1 MTAKYGADGQVCEM
15 VLEARHYQTPEKVDL
30 RSVIP
35 GKLEDSLI
43 DELVPIPERG
53 EPIHRWSK
61 KEPKDGWLDT
71 DSYMA
76 GGVSYLKRSY
86 ENVSIEQHGYYNC
99 HENPHSAD
107 RKGSAN
113 GLDCSDGGDEVVVI
127 RWTKRACGTGKA
139 SELERAVPIV
149 PFVPVSSSTAGVV
162 PDEGTAVKV
171 AEAIFLPIFG
181 EEEVT
186 KFLPY
191 HAQLKDGIW
200 TVYGTLKP
208 NSRGGTPQLRIQK
221 KDGKVLEVW
230 HSQ

>member
-1 MTAKYGADGQVCEM
+1 MRSKSWLGMNVRLFAKWSIVVCLGTAVPGCGQTAADLAAKYPSVSAYEIRPGILMTAKYGADGQVCEM

-113 GLDCSDGGDEVVVI
+113 GLDCSDG
-127 RWTKRACGTGKA
+127 
-139 SELERAVPIV
+139 
-149 PFVPVSSSTAGVV
+149 
-162 PDEGTAVKV
+162 
-171 AEAIFLPIFG
+171 
-181 EEEVT
+181 
-186 KFLPY
+186 
-191 HAQLKDGIW
+191 
-200 TVYGTLKP
+200 
-208 NSRGGTPQLRIQK
+208 
-221 KDGKVLEVW
+221 
-230 HSQ
+230 